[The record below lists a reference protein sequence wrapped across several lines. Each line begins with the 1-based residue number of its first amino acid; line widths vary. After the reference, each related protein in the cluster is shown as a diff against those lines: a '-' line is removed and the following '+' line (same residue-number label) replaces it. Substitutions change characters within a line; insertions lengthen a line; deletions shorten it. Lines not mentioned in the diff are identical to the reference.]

1 MPGWVAGS
9 MHREEK
15 AVKIIVCVK
24 QVPDPE
30 TPASAFKVD
39 PATNKVVPAPGIA
52 PVISPYDAQAVEA
65 ALRIK
70 DAGIDTHITVLS
82 MGPPSARDAIKH
94 GLAMGADDG
103 VLVTDPALEDADA
116 YVTAQVLA
124 AACRKIGDFDLIIC
138 GRQAADWDQGI
149 VPSGIAEILGIPCV
163 TVAKSVTVHDHAVT
177 VERVLQDGFETV
189 EAPLP
194 AVVTVSNEL
203 GDPRYPQ
210 LRQIMMAARK
220 QVLQW
225 GPADLGLS
233 TEQLQPRLKVEK
245 LFVPVNDSK
254 VEIIE
259 GDTPE
264 EKAHNLALA
273 MRNAKLI

>member
-1 MPGWVAGS
+1 MN
-9 MHREEK
+9 
-15 AVKIIVCVK
+15 IIVCVK

-39 PATNKVVPAPGIA
+39 TTANKVLPAQGIA
-52 PVISPYDAQAVEA
+52 PVISPFDAQAVEA

-70 DAGIDTHITVLS
+70 DATGDGTITVLS
-82 MGPPSARDAIKH
+82 MGPASARDAIKH
-94 GLAMGADDG
+94 GLAMGADEG
-103 VLVTDPALEDADA
+103 VLVSDPSNDDAH
-116 YVTAQVLA
+116 VTAKVLA
-124 AACRKIGDFDLIIC
+124 AAIQKIGDFQLVIT

-149 VPSGIAEILGIPCV
+149 VPAGIAHFLDLPCV
-163 TVAKSVTVHDHAVT
+163 TVAKKVTAGDEKVT

-189 EAPLP
+189 EVSLP

-220 QVLQW
+220 QVTTYT
-225 GPADLGLS
+225 PADLGL
-233 TEQLQPRLKVEK
+233 TDDDLQPRMKLVK
-245 LFVPVNDSK
+245 LFVPVNESK

-259 GDTPE
+259 GDSPAE
-264 EKAHNLALA
+264 QAANLARR
-273 MRNAKLI
+273 MREAKLL